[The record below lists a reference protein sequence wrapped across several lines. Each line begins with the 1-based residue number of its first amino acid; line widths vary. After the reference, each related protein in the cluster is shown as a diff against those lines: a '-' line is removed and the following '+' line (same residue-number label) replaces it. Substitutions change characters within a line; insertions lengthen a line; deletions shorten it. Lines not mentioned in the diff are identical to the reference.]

1 MTGPSLD
8 GLPDDLARVLR
19 DQSIIVPQDS
29 AVFDL
34 IAKWAKA
41 QSTTVS
47 AGQTPP
53 QPAVQPG
60 PSLDLDALR
69 EEMEWL
75 ARGARSWVE
84 VAPTRQDLIVD
95 QTRAV
100 LALVEEQRKE
110 NERLRKGLTRLCDY
124 GAIADEFVRAY
135 AAAILAGSPAANE
148 EAASAPWAGLEGW
161 NVGVEFRGDDV
172 VVMARAPGQSV
183 WRDLLTVTR

>member
-1 MTGPSLD
+1 MT
-8 GLPDDLARVLR
+8 
-19 DQSIIVPQDS
+19 
-29 AVFDL
+29 
-34 IAKWAKA
+34 
-41 QSTTVS
+41 
-47 AGQTPP
+47 
-53 QPAVQPG
+53 G

-69 EEMEWL
+69 E
-75 ARGARSWVE
+75 ARAWIEGLSDPLWPGLTESDWAGLMGR
-84 VAPTRQDLIVD
+84 
-95 QTRAV
+95 V
-100 LALVEEQRKE
+100 LALVEEQREE